1 MPAVKVISIQEETAN
16 KLKLLAMELKRK
28 MIMENPRAKVPRA
41 DYDFVI
47 NLLLEKYLSD
57 YESDDEKRE
66 LN

>member
-28 MIMENPRAKVPRA
+28 MIMENPKAKVPKA
-41 DYDFVI
+41 DYEFVI
-47 NLLLEKYLSD
+47 GLLLEKYLSD
-57 YESDDEKRE
+57 YVSEDEKRD